1 MKNLQNLK
9 KLKELLTSLQKFK
22 EFTFR
27 LTFLLPLNIMKLLKF
42 QKKILKEWLHTDS
55 KNDNRNG
62 DGLVIVGKG
71 MGVVLLTLGIMQVSA
86 SEKSLVLLL
95 NASVSELEEMKLQ
108 LNVEKREFVNC
119 VNEMNAGQR
128 VITYSKG

>member
-1 MKNLQNLK
+1 
-9 KLKELLTSLQKFK
+9 
-22 EFTFR
+22 
-27 LTFLLPLNIMKLLKF
+27 MKLLKF

-55 KNDNRNG
+55 KNDHRNG

-71 MGVVLLTLGIMQVSA
+71 MGIVLLTLGIMQVSA